1 MERYFLFNDKN
12 TYCDWNLILTAK
24 DITPPEPKTN
34 YIELDG
40 MSGSLDLSDALTG
53 EITYK
58 DRNISATFWTD
69 YGTRKDR
76 ERIIRELTA
85 FLHGKKV
92 KIIEPDDSD
101 HYFSGRAVVK
111 SVTNSLAYAE
121 ISIECTCEPWRYC
134 HEETIREIL
143 GNSQAVIN
151 NNGVKTL
158 TPIFSVVGSVEIVYN
173 GERFALNDGRYQIPD
188 VKLHQGVNV
197 IGVTGDGVVKVSYRE
212 AEL

>member
-1 MERYFLFNDKN
+1 MERYFIFNDKN
-12 TYCDWNLILTAK
+12 TFLDWKLILTSK
-24 DITPPEPKTN
+24 DITPPEPKTH
-34 YIELDG
+34 YVELDG
-40 MSGSLDLSDALTG
+40 MNGSLDLSDALTG

-58 DRNISATFWTD
+58 DRKISATFWTD
-69 YGTRKDR
+69 YGSRKDR
-76 ERIIRELTA
+76 ERIIREMTA

-121 ISIECTCEPWRYC
+121 ISIEFTCDPWRYS
-134 HEETIREIL
+134 HEETVREIL

-158 TPIFSVVGSVEIVYN
+158 SPIFTVNGSVEIAYN
-173 GERFALNDGRYQIPD
+173 DERFALSDGRYQIPD
-188 VKLHQGVNV
+188 IKLHQGVNV
-197 IGVTGDGVVKVSYRE
+197 IGVTGDGAVEISYRE
-212 AEL
+212 ADL